1 MRNTKDSLYCCF
13 KLIKMKCFDYYMDHW
28 QLIPDGELIIT
39 RSSKLLPVVQ
49 NTVPAMLKIA
59 EEPEE
64 KSGANLM
71 VWWNGHGAAGVLAH
85 ENNALLLERATGGRS
100 LSNMAKN
107 GDDTGAS
114 KIICK
119 AVHALHR
126 QTLSKLPEL
135 VPLVQWFAELD
146 TGAAKYGGLLS
157 LCAET
162 AHALLSLQE
171 DVVIL
176 HGDIHHHNILDFG
189 ERGWLAIDP
198 KGLIGERGF
207 DYANM
212 FCNPDHKTATMPGR
226 LAKQAAVV
234 SSAAGLNRK
243 RLLQWL
249 LAWAGLSALWSFN
262 DGIEKE
268 MDLKIAEIAA
278 AELRK

>member
-1 MRNTKDSLYCCF
+1 
-13 KLIKMKCFDYYMDHW
+13 MKCFEYYINHW
-28 QLIPDGELIIT
+28 QLIVDGEPIIT
-39 RSSKLLPVVQ
+39 RSSKLLPVMQ
-49 NTVPAMLKIA
+49 NAIPAMLKIA

-71 VWWNGHGAAGVLAH
+71 VCWSGHGAAGVLAH
-85 ENNALLLERATGGRS
+85 HNNALLLERATGKRS
-100 LSNMAKN
+100 LSAMAKN
-107 GDDTGAS
+107 GDDTEAS
-114 KIICK
+114 KIICE
-119 AVHALHR
+119 VLHALHS
-126 QTLSKLPEL
+126 QTITKLPEL

-146 TGAAKYGGLLS
+146 TDAGKYGGLLS

-162 AHALLSLQE
+162 AHVLLSSQQ
-171 DVVIL
+171 DVVVL
-176 HGDIHHHNILDFG
+176 HGDIHHNNILDFG

-212 FCNPDHKTATMPGR
+212 FCNPDHKIATIPGR

-234 SSAAGLNRK
+234 SKAAGLNHK
-243 RLLQWL
+243 RLLQWV

-268 MDLKIAEIAA
+268 MDLQIAEIAA
-278 AELRK
+278 AELGK